1 MGIYIRMQLYLQY
14 ALGGDGLGD
23 GAGDGLGGVDESL
36 LTGHAL
42 LHVSAEEALHDG
54 VDSTEKDATLAI
66 DVGLQAIREN
76 EL

>member
-1 MGIYIRMQLYLQY
+1 MQLYLQY